1 MGTANRDWQRP
12 PLPKFNGKTSF
23 SPGTQHLELENRKNF
38 SVENVKPWHRL
49 SWAVVEAQFLEGFK
63 ACRCGA

>member
-1 MGTANRDWQRP
+1 MGMANRDWQRP
-12 PLPKFNGKTSF
+12 SLPIFKTSF

-38 SVENVKPWHRL
+38 SIENIVKPWHRL